1 MPTLAAGFLTLI
13 LALFQGAAM
22 ASNLVTDIERIRQTD
37 KSDQIDI
44 STTVQSHIAAG
55 TGRKDVERRLQQQG
69 FTLHE
74 QPEAADKT
82 RTLIAVRKEKGL
94 IASLGFHD
102 EIRVVIIF
110 DNDKVKHASGLLIY
124 RAL

>member
-1 MPTLAAGFLTLI
+1 MPIFAAAFLTVF
-13 LALFQGAAM
+13 LALFQGPAM
-22 ASNLVTDIERIRQTD
+22 ATTLVTDIEELRQRD
-37 KSDQIDI
+37 KAADIDI
-44 STTVQSHIAAG
+44 TAIVQKHIAPNTA
-55 TGRKDVERRLQQQG
+55 RKDVEHLLRAQE

-82 RTLIAVRKEKGL
+82 RTLIAVRKEKGV

-102 EIRVVIIF
+102 EIRVIIVF
-110 DNDKVKHASGLLIY
+110 DNDKVKQASGLLIY

>member
-1 MPTLAAGFLTLI
+1 MAA
-13 LALFQGAAM
+13 
-22 ASNLVTDIERIRQTD
+22 NLVTDIEQLRQHD
-37 KSDQIDI
+37 KAAQIDI
-44 STTVQSHIAAG
+44 GVIVQKHIALHTA
-55 TGRKDVERRLQQQG
+55 RKDVERLLLAQD
-69 FTLHE
+69 FTLHD

-94 IASLGFHD
+94 IARLGFHD

-110 DNDKVKHASGLLIY
+110 DNDKVKQASGLLIY

>member
-1 MPTLAAGFLTLI
+1 MPILATAFLTII
-13 LALFQGAAM
+13 LAFFQGNAM
-22 ASNLVTDIERIRQTD
+22 AANLVTDIEQLRQHD
-37 KSDQIDI
+37 KAAEIDI
-44 STTVQSHIAAG
+44 TAIVQKHIAPNA
-55 TGRKDVERRLQQQG
+55 TRKDVERLLLRQD

-82 RTLIAVRKEKGL
+82 RTLIAIRKEKGL

-110 DNDKVKHASGLLIY
+110 DNDKVKQASGLLIY

>member
-1 MPTLAAGFLTLI
+1 MPFPAAFLTLI
-13 LALFQGAAM
+13 LVLCQGAAM
-22 ASNLVTDIERIRQTD
+22 ASNLVSDIEHIRQAD
-37 KSDQIDI
+37 KSAQIDI
-44 STTVQSHIAAG
+44 TSTVQSHIAIG
-55 TGRKDVERRLQQQG
+55 TAKKQVESLLLKQD

-74 QPEAADKT
+74 QPEATDKT
-82 RTLIAVRKEKGL
+82 RTLIAIRKEKGL

-110 DNDKVKHASGLLIY
+110 DNDKVKHASGQLIY

>member
-1 MPTLAAGFLTLI
+1 MAA
-13 LALFQGAAM
+13 
-22 ASNLVTDIERIRQTD
+22 NLVTDIEQLRQHD
-37 KSDQIDI
+37 KAAEIDI
-44 STTVQSHIAAG
+44 TAIVQKHIAPNA
-55 TGRKDVERRLQQQG
+55 TRKDVERLLLRQD

-82 RTLIAVRKEKGL
+82 RTLIAIRKEKGL

-110 DNDKVKHASGLLIY
+110 DNDKVKQASGLLIY

>member
-1 MPTLAAGFLTLI
+1 
-13 LALFQGAAM
+13 M
-22 ASNLVTDIERIRQTD
+22 ASNLVTDIERIRQAD
-37 KSDQIDI
+37 KSAQIDI
-44 STTVQSHIAAG
+44 SSTVQAHIAIG
-55 TGRKDVERRLQQQG
+55 TARKQVESLLLQQD

-82 RTLIAVRKEKGL
+82 STLIAVRKEKGL

-110 DNDKVKHASGLLIY
+110 DNDKVKNASGLLIY

>member
-1 MPTLAAGFLTLI
+1 
-13 LALFQGAAM
+13 M
-22 ASNLVTDIERIRQTD
+22 ASNLVTDIEQIRQAD
-37 KSDQIDI
+37 KSAQIDI
-44 STTVQSHIAAG
+44 TSTVQSHIAIGAS
-55 TGRKDVERRLQQQG
+55 RKGVEHLLLQQD

-82 RTLIAVRKEKGL
+82 HTLVAIRQEKGL
-94 IASLGFHD
+94 AASLGFHD

-110 DNDKVKHASGLLIY
+110 DNDKVKQASGLLIY

>member
-1 MPTLAAGFLTLI
+1 MSVLAALLLTFTLT
-13 LALFQGAAM
+13 LFQGPAM
-22 ASNLVTDIERIRQTD
+22 AANLVTDIEQLRQRD
-37 KSDQIDI
+37 KAAQIDI
-44 STTVQSHIAAG
+44 TAIVQKHIAPHTA
-55 TGRKDVERRLQQQG
+55 RKDVEHLLRTQE

-82 RTLIAVRKEKGL
+82 RTLVAIRKEQGV

-102 EIRVVIIF
+102 EIRVIIVF
-110 DNDKVKHASGLLIY
+110 DNDRVKQASGLLIY